1 LIELVLYGTEWWC
14 LYETSN
20 INLFWYDTHV
30 LIEYDG
36 LSLNISWS
44 SFPQMMDVTIVTTT
58 EIVHANDMISLPNPN
73 DLQSYYIVYSTHFFY
88 FFLLLMICSHTIL
101 YIVLVHHLYALTL
114 CMSEMLNIRII
125 VMEHNML

>member
-1 LIELVLYGTEWWC
+1 MIELVLYGTEWWC

-20 INLFWYDTHV
+20 INSFWYDTHV

-73 DLQSYYIVYSTHFFY
+73 DLQSYYIVYRTHFFL
-88 FFLLLMICSHTIL
+88 FFPTPNDLQSY
-101 YIVLVHHLYALTL
+101 YIVYRTCPPSICTNSLHEWNV
-114 CMSEMLNIRII
+114 
-125 VMEHNML
+125 EHKNNCDGT